1 MLNLN
6 GQTHRRLAEAM
17 QQAMLIPEG
26 DELVFV
32 IGRGNESSNL
42 EALETWVKESLDV
55 LEDDLALA
63 VLPLLLNRLGQTI
76 NHWSPV

>member
-6 GQTHRRLAEAM
+6 GQTHRRLAKAM

-26 DELVFV
+26 DELVFI
-32 IGRGNESSNL
+32 IGSGNESSNL

-55 LEDDLALA
+55 LESDLALA
-63 VLPLLLNRLGQTI
+63 VLPLLLNRLEQTI
-76 NHWSPV
+76 NHWSAI